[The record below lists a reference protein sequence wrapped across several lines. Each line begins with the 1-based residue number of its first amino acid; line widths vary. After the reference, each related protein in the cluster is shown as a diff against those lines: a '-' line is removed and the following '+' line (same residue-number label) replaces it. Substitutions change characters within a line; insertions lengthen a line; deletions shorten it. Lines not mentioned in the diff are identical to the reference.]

1 MQKNKLKKVEQKKL
15 LPEWF
20 IWAVTFTWGF
30 YIFKNY
36 YAQFMPKSDNL
47 GMMLSIDQYAGILN
61 IGNLILIKHILN
73 IVLLSVFLFSAFGIG
88 RVFLKLLKANFVH
101 SLEESVFSIGIG
113 FGIIA
118 YSVFILGIFGL
129 LYGMLIK
136 VLILL
141 FAVIGFID
149 LKKRPM
155 KSLFGNEKLSLIDK
169 CVLGILIFAMLIS
182 LAGALSPEIFYDSLV
197 YHLGVPNYYKLN
209 HKIVNMPYVF
219 LSNLPAV
226 ASMLFTTGLLI
237 KDEILSK
244 LINYSASIL
253 CCLTLFSISK
263 RYFNLKVGIWASLIF
278 YTITHVMLSSW
289 SCGTETILVLFAV
302 LSLYALMNYNSE
314 QNKWLIISSIFSGLA
329 MGVKYTGI
337 FVAVGVIFTF
347 LIINRRFSADIIKKL
362 IIFTFISTIIVSPWL
377 IKNYVYKKNPVYP
390 YLNSIFPKDAYS
402 DYTKLNGFIVE
413 ARQSG
418 KFELINWL
426 KHPWNITMGKI
437 SNSENFTPLFLFLIP
452 LLFLFGKPP
461 LILIYGISYSIVIWL
476 TWSFSTTMIRFMMPA
491 FPILG
496 LIISNYNNTGNHKSV
511 KKVLS
516 WVIIFTC
523 VTGIYWAG
531 WIAYIQGGW
540 RVVFGKEKK
549 SDFLSNT
556 HSSYPYGYYAGI
568 EFINKELPK
577 SAKIL
582 FIGEGRSFYINRI
595 PVVSSAH
602 DLTPIIEYAKAS
614 KSGDELYNN
623 IKSQGIT
630 HILFNLGEAI
640 RLGKSYRMF
649 QWDNQSLSVYNDFW
663 EKYVKEIF
671 HKDETQNGNF
681 LNRVAVY
688 EILSEQEA
696 SLPHKPPMTL
706 MSEVVIKNI
715 K

>member
-20 IWAVTFTWGF
+20 IWVVTFTWGF

-244 LINYSASIL
+244 LINYSASIF

-337 FVAVGVIFTF
+337 FVAVGIIFTF

-696 SLPHKPPMTL
+696 SLPHKPPMNL